1 MPRGGDRDPPV
12 NDAPLSTAV
21 GPRRYP
27 AAHPETSAEPD
38 DTTGL
43 VATRAPR
50 RRTAAHACPSP
61 TEETP

>member
-1 MPRGGDRDPPV
+1 M